1 MKINEVI
8 ERQLTKEDI
17 AQIIEEGITWNG
29 VKNAIAGGLIALS
42 AFGITDA
49 EAKAIAD
56 MSPEEVKQELM
67 TSLDD
72 DSARKLLQ
80 VIKGE
85 YKDDQEIKQDV
96 QQKQTQKTKSEPVK
110 KPEVSKGNWK
120 TTSFASD
127 TLDGTKTTVNHRT
140 LATKAIDLGFPYG
153 TVTPNLVVIDSGGG
167 SPELAIQTK
176 GQIQSAA
183 TDYYGGEQVES
194 INIKIDNQPSKIVRV
209 MDLHK
214 KGGTSLHF
222 MDDNILK
229 QLKSANK
236 LKVQLNYYDHGYEVH
251 EFNVSGLLL

>member
-56 MSPEEVKQELM
+56 MTPEEVKQEVM

-96 QQKQTQKTKSEPVK
+96 QQKQTQKTKADLVK
-110 KPEVSKGNWK
+110 KAEPIDKGNASKINAEIAKDLATSGGPVTFKGVRGTTYEVLAIKTVDDVGKDWK
-120 TTSFASD
+120 KSKLVALVKWNQSGYPTYHLYGSAGWGVGSKLQGVETSFDDAESAKS
-127 TLDGTKTTVNHRT
+127 TYQKITSKNIGSSVKLK
-140 LATKAIDLGFPYG
+140 P
-153 TVTPNLVVIDSGGG
+153 G
-167 SPELAIQTK
+167 SPW
-176 GQIQSAA
+176 
-183 TDYYGGEQVES
+183 
-194 INIKIDNQPSKIVRV
+194 NI
-209 MDLHK
+209 
-214 KGGTSLHF
+214 TSLHSWNYF
-222 MDDNILK
+222 SNIAGPMVGK
-229 QLKSANK
+229 
-236 LKVQLNYYDHGYEVH
+236 
-251 EFNVSGLLL
+251 